1 MQVELEA
8 KLCKTTFETQGATA
22 LLVAARQAWKADVK
36 QKSNKQDSS
45 YVRDISNSA
54 LGLGLKLL
62 HEDTSSGYAVDIAI
76 PALKVAIE
84 ADGPTHRSRNTGQ
97 LLGATVVKQRHV
109 RAAGWHLVNLA
120 HDDWDQLCSRQQKLH
135 YIQRTLSPLLKS

>member
-1 MQVELEA
+1 M
-8 KLCKTTFETQGATA
+8 
-22 LLVAARQAWKADVK
+22 LVAARQVWAAEVRK
-36 QKSNKQDSS
+36 KSNKQDSS
-45 YVRDISNSA
+45 YVRDITHSA
-54 LGLGLKLL
+54 LGLGLKVL

-109 RAAGWHLVNLA
+109 CAAGWHLVNVA
-120 HDDWDQLCSRQQKLH
+120 HDVWDQLSSRQQKLN
-135 YIQRTLSPLLKS
+135 YLQCELDLLVNS